1 MIRRPPRSTRTDTLF
16 PYTTLFRSLDW
27 IAGLF
32 YRNRSQD
39 FDEEKRE
46 DSVPDDPTGI
56 LDALLG
62 GFNPVQ
68 GRQELG
74 HGDEKFEQIAAY
86 GEINY
91 EIAPTLELTG
101 GLRVFSED
109 VSFFIDTQLYGI
121 RSEERRVGI
130 ECVSACRSRWSL
142 YE

>member
-46 DSVPDDPTGI
+46 DSVPDDPSGI

-74 HGDEKFEQIAAY
+74 PGDEKFEQIAAY
-86 GEINY
+86 GAIHY
-91 EIAPTLELTG
+91 ELAPHLALTG
-101 GLRVFSED
+101 GLRVCRD
-109 VSFFIDTQLYGI
+109 DLSFFISTQPTDTASG
-121 RSEERRVGI
+121 
-130 ECVSACRSRWSL
+130 
-142 YE
+142 